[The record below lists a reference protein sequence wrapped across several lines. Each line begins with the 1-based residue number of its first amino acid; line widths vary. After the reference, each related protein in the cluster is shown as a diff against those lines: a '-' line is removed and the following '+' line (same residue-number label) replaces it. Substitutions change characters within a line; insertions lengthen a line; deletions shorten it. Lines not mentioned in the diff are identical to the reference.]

1 MSAIQTSFFFKHFFN
16 GLFKKRR
23 CVFCEGCCD
32 GTAHPSRISWMLMM
46 FFSSILLFIISNSLV
61 LLGAHWTARLG
72 QTKRQNS
79 RVLCVVF
86 LMGFLSLS
94 VFLFPFLL
102 NCSWKETFS
111 ASSETGVCFWVVFF
125 LCACFCWSL
134 LSELKL
140 PLHIQK
146 SPLMCHFEARHS
158 ESVSLATERWFLHS
172 GWPPRA
178 AGCWQIAVGW
188 QIRSCAPLI
197 CTVGPLALLCFVS
210 QSLNSADDRRQ
221 PGTGWAIV
229 VSRRFLES
237 LSSCPKC
244 VFTCNVWSCVF
255 TKWSLLWFLSPSP
268 SDSSNPYP

>member
-1 MSAIQTSFFFKHFFN
+1 MSAIQTSFFLNIFLMVFLRKGDVCFVKAAVMAQHIHPGFHQCWWCFF
-16 GLFKKRR
+16 
-23 CVFCEGCCD
+23 
-32 GTAHPSRISWMLMM
+32 PP
-46 FFSSILLFIISNSLV
+46 FFSLSFQTLSSYSELIGQ
-61 LLGAHWTARLG
+61 LGWVKQRDRTL
-72 QTKRQNS
+72 
-79 RVLCVVF
+79 
-86 LMGFLSLS
+86 
-94 VFLFPFLL
+94 
-102 NCSWKETFS
+102 
-111 ASSETGVCFWVVFF
+111 VCFVLYFSWASCPCLCFYSLFCSTAVEKKLFLPAVRQEFVFGF
-125 LCACFCWSL
+125 FFFVCACFCWSL

-229 VSRRFLES
+229 VSCRFLES

-244 VFTCNVWSCVF
+244 VFTCNIWSCLF
-255 TKWSLLWFLSPSP
+255 TKWSLLWFLSPCP

>member
-1 MSAIQTSFFFKHFFN
+1 MCVLWRLLWWHSTSIQ
-16 GLFKKRR
+16 
-23 CVFCEGCCD
+23 D
-32 GTAHPSRISWMLMM
+32 
-46 FFSSILLFIISNSLV
+46 FIN
-61 LLGAHWTARLG
+61 ADD
-72 QTKRQNS
+72 
-79 RVLCVVF
+79 
-86 LMGFLSLS
+86 
-94 VFLFPFLL
+94 
-102 NCSWKETFS
+102 
-111 ASSETGVCFWVVFF
+111 VFF
-125 LCACFCWSL
+125 LHSSLYHFKLSRPTRSSLDSSAGSNKETELSCALCCISHGLLVLVCVFIPFFAQLQLKRNFFCQQWDRSLFLGFFFFVCACFCWSL